1 MRPSKRDTVLDTA
14 ERLFYEQGFHATGV
28 DRVVAE
34 AGVARMTLYNHFP
47 SKEALVRAVI
57 ERRQARF
64 IADIRQA
71 IDARGGGSAL
81 DALVDV
87 HCHWLRNVS
96 RHGCMLIKA
105 MGEYE
110 RHGPSIHALAQ
121 RLKRELLARVRE
133 ALVLDGAPADPAQAE
148 RVLLV
153 LEGANALL
161 PVLGVEPTIS
171 HIRAIVPAVLT
182 AQAA

>member
-1 MRPSKRDTVLDTA
+1 MRQSKREQLLDTA
-14 ERLFYEQGFHATGV
+14 ERLFYEEGFHATGI

-47 SKEALVRAVI
+47 SKDELVRAVI

-64 IADIRQA
+64 FADIREA
-71 IDARGGGSAL
+71 VEARGAGAAL
-81 DALVDV
+81 DAVVAV
-87 HCHWLRNVS
+87 HCHWLRTVA

-110 RHGPSIHALAQ
+110 RHQAEIHEFAR
-121 RLKRELLARVRE
+121 RLKRDLLGIIQE
-133 ALVLDGAPADPAQAE
+133 ALILDGVPAEDEHAE

-161 PVLGVEPTIS
+161 PVLGVERTVD
-171 HIRAIVPAVLT
+171 HIRTMVPAVLVKE
-182 AQAA
+182 AA